1 MKRCYM
7 LPLFIVVWLVVSGC
21 SPSPQLR
28 NDAYLN
34 DSSLVSGD
42 PCEAPCWQSLIAG
55 ESAWGLAQDLIANN
69 ADYTAIT
76 NSRDRNTGEAWIEF
90 AYQNGPVC
98 CRVYSR
104 TQETLSSVYLLLSPQ
119 NTVKEVVERYG
130 EPQFITA
137 QEETPDQ
144 SYLALVYR
152 DLSFV
157 LYVFADNLSEA
168 QITEDSQVIGVAYH
182 AQSEMEILLQSQTVF
197 SWNGYG
203 MLGDILGEPEVTA
216 APATD

>member
-1 MKRCYM
+1 M

-69 ADYTAIT
+69 ADYTVIT

-90 AYQNGPVC
+90 AYQDGPVC

-119 NTVKEVVERYG
+119 STVKEVVERYG

-157 LYVFADNLSEA
+157 VYVFADNLSSSE
-168 QITEDSQVIGVAYH
+168 ITEDSQVIGVAYH
-182 AQSEMEILLQSQTVF
+182 AQSEMEILLQSQTLF

-203 MLGDILGEPEVTA
+203 TLGDILGQPEVTA

>member
-1 MKRCYM
+1 MTRSYL
-7 LPLFIVVWLVVSGC
+7 LPLCVVVWLLASAC
-21 SPSPQLR
+21 SPTPQLR

-42 PCEAPCWQSLIAG
+42 PCEAPCWQSLVAG

-69 ADYTAIT
+69 ADYTVIT
-76 NSRDRNTGEAWIEF
+76 NSRDRSTGEAWIEF

-119 NTVKEVVERYG
+119 IRLQEVVERYG

-144 SYLALVYR
+144 SYIVLVYR

-157 LYVFADNLSEA
+157 VYVFADNLSTGV
-168 QITEDSQVIGVAYH
+168 INEDSQVIGVAYH
-182 AQSEMEILLQSQTVF
+182 ARSEMEMLLQSQTFF
-197 SWNGYG
+197 SWIGYG
-203 MLGDILGEPEVTA
+203 TLAEILGQPEVTA
-216 APATD
+216 APASD

>member
-1 MKRCYM
+1 M
-7 LPLFIVVWLVVSGC
+7 LPLFLVVWLVVSGC
-21 SPSPQLR
+21 SPSPQLL
-28 NDAYLN
+28 NEAYLN

-42 PCEAPCWQSLIAG
+42 PCEAPCWQTLIAG

-69 ADYTAIT
+69 ADYTVIT

-119 NTVKEVVERYG
+119 VTVKEVVERYG

-157 LYVFADNLSEA
+157 LYVFADNLSTGE
-168 QITEDSQVIGVAYH
+168 ITEDSQVIGVAYH
-182 AQSEMEILLQSQTVF
+182 ARSEMEILLQSQTLF

-203 MLGDILGEPEVTA
+203 TLGDILGQPEVTA